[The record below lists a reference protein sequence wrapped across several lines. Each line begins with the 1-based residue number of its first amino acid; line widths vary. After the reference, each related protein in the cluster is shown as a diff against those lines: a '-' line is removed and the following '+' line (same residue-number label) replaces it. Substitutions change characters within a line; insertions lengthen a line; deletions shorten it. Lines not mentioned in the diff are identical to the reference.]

1 MTLANAS
8 SQPLGNVGRAT
19 PVEAG
24 LWSRTVDKVKERRR
38 RRYVAAVKRRLRRYD
53 PPSGPP
59 GPASGRYDPPADR

>member
-8 SQPLGNVGRAT
+8 SHPLGRTSRAEA
-19 PVEAG
+19 PIEAG

-53 PPSGPP
+53 PP
-59 GPASGRYDPPADR
+59 AGR